1 MEKKEKREK
10 KLLTENRM
18 ATITKRE
25 TSFEGL
31 VGQLENGEDGI
42 YNLIKNDKNTI
53 FQPKVCI
60 TKKDLEDIPELRQL
74 RESIERWEKLQKKV
88 SGRDAFIVKRSLI
101 EMRKDQYI
109 IKNYFKR
116 PTVFASITRGSHFYP
131 TLPWDEWVDE
141 NNNVCYSGLSFCDY
155 KVVSIILQNFPSLK
169 NNSWDAL
176 QGDTWYLVQDFEK
189 LATRVLKK
197 YPLYGRIVQYKLDLY
212 SNMEIK
218 DMLEQEFG
226 FTHSIEYISSLW
238 RNKIPKLI
246 ASEATDEWLIWYY
259 SKRCHG
265 EWKTCTRCGQTK
277 LAHSRFF
284 SINKTSRDGW
294 YSICKACRNAKN
306 RKEG

>member
-1 MEKKEKREK
+1 
-10 KLLTENRM
+10 
-18 ATITKRE
+18 
-25 TSFEGL
+25 
-31 VGQLENGEDGI
+31 
-42 YNLIKNDKNTI
+42 
-53 FQPKVCI
+53 
-60 TKKDLEDIPELRQL
+60 
-74 RESIERWEKLQKKV
+74 
-88 SGRDAFIVKRSLI
+88 
-101 EMRKDQYI
+101 MRKDQYI
-109 IKNYFKR
+109 IKNYYKR
-116 PTVFASITRGSHFYP
+116 PTVFASITRGSHFY
-131 TLPWDEWVDE
+131 TKLPWDEWVDE

-189 LATRVLKK
+189 LAKRVLKR
-197 YPLYGRIVQYKLDLY
+197 YPMYGRIVQYKLDLH
-212 SNMEIK
+212 SNAEIK
-218 DMLEQEFG
+218 DMLEKEFG

-246 ASEATDEWLIWYY
+246 ASEAIDEWLIWYY
-259 SKRCHG
+259 SERCHG